1 MTSLFK
7 PATGGGTAAISTAN
21 KAEAARLA
29 AEKQDV
35 QQREARGQAAGRRA
49 RGGLTGFRSLLSS
62 GFGGVK
68 GDKETL
74 G

>member
-1 MTSLFK
+1 MTNLLK
-7 PATGGGTAAISTAN
+7 PRVSAAPIAAAN
-21 KAEAARLA
+21 TEQAARLA
-29 AEKQDV
+29 AEKTDV
-35 QQREARGQAAGRRA
+35 KQREARQQAAGRRA